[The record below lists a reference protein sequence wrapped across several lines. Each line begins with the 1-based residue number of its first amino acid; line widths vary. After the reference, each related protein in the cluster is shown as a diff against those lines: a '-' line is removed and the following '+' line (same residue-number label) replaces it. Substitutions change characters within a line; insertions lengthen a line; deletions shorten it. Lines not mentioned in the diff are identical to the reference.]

1 MLSKGK
7 TPQNNG
13 DLKMKKFRITAV
25 FFDNVEETTTIT
37 AMDESEAM
45 DKWGEANHFKYE
57 YVTKVEEVK

>member
-1 MLSKGK
+1 
-7 TPQNNG
+7 
-13 DLKMKKFRITAV
+13 MKKFRITAV